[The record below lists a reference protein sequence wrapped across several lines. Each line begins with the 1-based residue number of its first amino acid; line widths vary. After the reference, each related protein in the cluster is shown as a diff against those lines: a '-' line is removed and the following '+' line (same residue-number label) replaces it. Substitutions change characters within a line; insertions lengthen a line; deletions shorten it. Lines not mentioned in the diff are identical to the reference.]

1 MMETNR
7 FDVVVVGAGMAGLTA
22 AAVAAH
28 QSLKVALVATGP
40 GAFVLGPGWLKAEDI
55 ARISSAPELKEA
67 IAFFCEMSQSA
78 GCSFAGDIEAARL
91 LPTVL
96 GDVQRV
102 AFAPIS
108 LWKSAPH
115 EGTSTAIVGVRG
127 LSSFDE
133 NFMADRL
140 NERARALGS
149 SCTYA
154 GRQISLARDLGIPVT
169 ALRIAA
175 YFDRDAAF
183 RTELLDALRTAASGF
198 TRILVPGMLGLQ
210 SSDQQLAQFEH
221 DLGCSVGEMPTLPPS
236 LPGLRVFHRIESH
249 LRKSG
254 VEFFRGF
261 PVQKVELHD
270 ESCMQVYV
278 DSPGHAMILRSES
291 VVLATGQYSAN
302 LLGDACAGYNEQ
314 LRPITSTGSVMAR
327 NLFVAGSLFRSGAMD
342 SGDAMEILTGYRA
355 GNLAAST
362 RGTYAAR

>member
-1 MMETNR
+1 METNR
-7 FDVVVVGAGMAGLTA
+7 FDVVVVGAGLAGLTA
-22 AAVAAH
+22 SDAAARH
-28 QSLKVALVATGP
+28 NLKVALVTTGP
-40 GAFVLGPGWLKAEDI
+40 GSFVLGPGWLKAEDI
-55 ARISSAPELKEA
+55 ARVSSEPELKKA
-67 IAFFCEMSQSA
+67 IAFFCERSQLA
-78 GCSFAGDIEAARL
+78 GCSFAGDIAAARF

-96 GDVQRV
+96 GDLQRV

-108 LWKSAPH
+108 LWNSAPR

-149 SCTYA
+149 SCTYV
-154 GRQISLARDLGIPVT
+154 GRQISLTPNLGIPVT
-169 ALRIAA
+169 TLRIAA
-175 YFDRDAAF
+175 SFDRDPAF
-183 RTELLDALRTAASGF
+183 RAELIDALGSAASGF
-198 TRILVPGMLGLQ
+198 THILVPGMLGIH

-236 LPGLRVFHRIESH
+236 VPGLRVFHRLESH

-254 VEFFRGF
+254 VELYRGF
-261 PVQKVELHD
+261 PVQKLELHD
-270 ESCMQVYV
+270 GSCTQVHV
-278 DSPGHAMILRSES
+278 DSPGHTMILPGES

-302 LLGDACAGYNEQ
+302 LLGNACAGYDEQ
-314 LRPITSTGSVMAR
+314 MRPITSTGLVMAR
-327 NLFVAGSLFRSGAMD
+327 NLFVAGSLLHSGAKD

-362 RGTYAAR
+362 RGNYAAR

>member
-1 MMETNR
+1 METNR
-7 FDVVVVGAGMAGLTA
+7 FDVVVVGAGLAGLTA
-22 AAVAAH
+22 AAAAAH

-40 GAFVLGPGWLKAEDI
+40 GSFVLGPGWLKAEDI
-55 ARISSAPELKEA
+55 ARVSTEPELREA
-67 IAFFCEMSQSA
+67 LAFFCEISQSA
-78 GCSFAGDIEAARL
+78 GCAFAGDINAAHF

-96 GDVQRV
+96 GDFQRV
-102 AFAPIS
+102 ALAPIS
-108 LWKSAPH
+108 LWNSAPR

-154 GRQISLARDLGIPVT
+154 GRQISLSRNLGIPVT
-169 ALRIAA
+169 TLRIAA
-175 YFDRDAAF
+175 YFDRDPAF
-183 RTELLDALRTAASGF
+183 RAELADALRTAASGF
-198 TRILVPGMLGLQ
+198 ARILVPGMLGLQ

-221 DLGCSVGEMPTLPPS
+221 DLGCPAGEMPTLPPS
-236 LPGLRVFHRIESH
+236 VPGLRVFHRIESQ

-254 VEFFRGF
+254 IELFRGF
-261 PVQKVELHD
+261 PVQAVELHD
-270 ESCMQVYV
+270 DSCVQLQV
-278 DSPGHAMILRSES
+278 DSPGHPTILRGES

-302 LLGDACAGYNEQ
+302 LLGNACAGCDEQ
-314 LRPITSTGSVMAR
+314 MRPITSTGSVMAQ
-327 NLFVAGSLFRSGAMD
+327 NLFVAGSLLHSGAYD

-362 RGTYAAR
+362 RGNYAAR